1 MAPCNSN
8 NRKRGLMPITH
19 RFVVRSTI
27 GLLAVGFLALFA
39 IVAMTIW
46 LGERARA
53 ITNEG
58 NMARATRVAASSL
71 RDAMRTAEGS
81 QRGYLLTGNAI
92 YLAPYDSAKA
102 EARKQLQLLT
112 GEAVGHAAATPL
124 LARLARVANEK
135 LDELDQALTLKRERS
150 DAEALAQVRTNRGKA
165 LMDEANMF
173 LFGITLGADEQLA
186 AGMQQ
191 LRRNAD
197 ILRWV
202 SFAAAVVI
210 VLVVAGVTF
219 TVLRYASELEHAR
232 DEVRGLNAN
241 LEDRVR
247 LRTADLAQA
256 RDRAEV
262 LVAEVNHRVANSLA
276 ILVSM
281 TRMQATYMS
290 DPVAKDALRET
301 QGRISAIALLHQ
313 RLYTAGD
320 ARVVALE
327 AYLSGLLESLS
338 TSNTDQA
345 NKVTISHT
353 LDPLLLPTDASI
365 NLGIIVTELVTNAF
379 KYAYPAQSGEIR
391 VRLKDLAD
399 GRAELLVEDDGVGR
413 TDSPVVKGSG
423 LGTRIVKAMA
433 TTLRGE
439 IEYLQRS
446 PGTCARLVF
455 TLGGETMALGSA

>member
-53 ITNEG
+53 ITDEG

-112 GEAVGHAAATPL
+112 GEAVGRAAATPL

-202 SFAAAVVI
+202 SFAAAV
-210 VLVVAGVTF
+210 
-219 TVLRYASELEHAR
+219 
-232 DEVRGLNAN
+232 
-241 LEDRVR
+241 
-247 LRTADLAQA
+247 
-256 RDRAEV
+256 
-262 LVAEVNHRVANSLA
+262 
-276 ILVSM
+276 
-281 TRMQATYMS
+281 
-290 DPVAKDALRET
+290 
-301 QGRISAIALLHQ
+301 
-313 RLYTAGD
+313 
-320 ARVVALE
+320 
-327 AYLSGLLESLS
+327 
-338 TSNTDQA
+338 
-345 NKVTISHT
+345 
-353 LDPLLLPTDASI
+353 
-365 NLGIIVTELVTNAF
+365 
-379 KYAYPAQSGEIR
+379 
-391 VRLKDLAD
+391 
-399 GRAELLVEDDGVGR
+399 
-413 TDSPVVKGSG
+413 
-423 LGTRIVKAMA
+423 
-433 TTLRGE
+433 
-439 IEYLQRS
+439 
-446 PGTCARLVF
+446 
-455 TLGGETMALGSA
+455 